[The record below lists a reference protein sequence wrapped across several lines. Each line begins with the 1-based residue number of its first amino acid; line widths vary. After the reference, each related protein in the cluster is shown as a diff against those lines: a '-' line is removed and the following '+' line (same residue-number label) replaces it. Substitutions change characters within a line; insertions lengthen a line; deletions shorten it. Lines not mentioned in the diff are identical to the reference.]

1 MNSKLSH
8 PILIYDQER
17 AGKEWSRLL
26 RQDVI
31 GVRFESGPN
40 QENPPGMIL
49 SLIII
54 SDISGHV
61 MVFDVLTNPEIL
73 HNVCFK
79 SLMEA
84 DRPIKV
90 MFHPENESKRLWS
103 LAGIRVHGVFDPQ
116 TLYMV
121 KEAIQMKLPTR
132 KFGNQRKTLTELCQL
147 YSVECGY
154 DKKQVK
160 RMLQDNPSLFME
172 RPPIGDLMGI
182 LYESARC
189 LIPLYGEMRGE
200 LDVAVVQQKYSQIL
214 EEYLYGG
221 LEVSDR
227 RQFERQKRDR
237 NYQETIQFQ
246 KDHGREALSNGD
258 KELLRRGRPHKYN

>member
-84 DRPIKV
+84 DRPIK
-90 MFHPENESKRLWS
+90 
-103 LAGIRVHGVFDPQ
+103 